1 MRQKAKQHISG
12 LLEEMTNAMNKLR
25 ILDHDWPQIMHEFV
39 QNTLLD
45 YSQLDMYMKQKI
57 QELNN

>member
-12 LLEEMTNAMNKLR
+12 LLEEMTCAMNKLT
-25 ILDHDWPQIMHEFV
+25 LLEQEWPGVMHGFV

-57 QELNN
+57 QELNK